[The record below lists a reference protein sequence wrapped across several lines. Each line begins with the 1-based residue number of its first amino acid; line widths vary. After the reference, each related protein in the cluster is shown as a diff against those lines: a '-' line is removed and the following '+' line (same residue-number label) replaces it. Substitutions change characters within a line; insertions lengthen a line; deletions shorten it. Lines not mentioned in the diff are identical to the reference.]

1 MKFHLVFYTTTP
13 GLNRSVVTTSVW
25 DPFAICLHWISS
37 SLISTYI
44 ITLPSLLKLQWLENL
59 MEMFGVWS
67 TNFHLKLIFSIKTIA
82 AAAKE
87 LYSYED
93 SLQTTGVNARYTD
106 PFCIFFFFFGD
117 GLPSEVPERYK
128 TMRSPNYYQNFQL
141 PTTNQPQ
148 METLCLPSM
157 DPLSFPLFT
166 QFVLM
171 L

>member
-13 GLNRSVVTTSVW
+13 GLNRSIVTTSVW

-106 PFCIFFFFFGD
+106 PFCIFLFLVMVYHQRCQKGIKLWDHQITTRIFSYPLQTSHKWRLFVY
-117 GLPSEVPERYK
+117 LPWI
-128 TMRSPNYYQNFQL
+128 L
-141 PTTNQPQ
+141 
-148 METLCLPSM
+148 
-157 DPLSFPLFT
+157 
-166 QFVLM
+166 
-171 L
+171 